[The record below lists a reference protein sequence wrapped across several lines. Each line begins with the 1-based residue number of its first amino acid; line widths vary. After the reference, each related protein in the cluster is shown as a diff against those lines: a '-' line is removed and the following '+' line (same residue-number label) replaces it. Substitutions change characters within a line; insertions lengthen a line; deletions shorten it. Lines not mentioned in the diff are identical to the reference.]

1 VIKLV
6 MTNSTLGRYRNLFAY
21 VRNWTE
27 YFREKRQRP
36 FAPIEFTTT
45 GQPLTFV
52 VPTWPLFVVFK
63 EIFLADFYE
72 IRSLVRRLPPHPVVI
87 DVGANAGYFAMI
99 LFSRVPGAR
108 LFAYEPIEENHRLLA
123 ANIARNAA
131 LAGRATVTHAAVT
144 GAPAESIE
152 LFAESEASSVTASV
166 FREFSPADNTHTV
179 RVPATSLADI
189 VRTNGLARVDLL
201 KMDCEG
207 SEYPIIYETPG
218 TVWPLVQNITLEVHD
233 LPGRDRNVVALTT
246 YLESVGYQCSRT
258 AAANGCWAMV
268 ARRT

>member
-1 VIKLV
+1 

-21 VRNWTE
+21 VRNWGE

-36 FAPIEFTTT
+36 FAPIEFTTR

-52 VPTWPLFVVFK
+52 VPSWPLFVVFK
-63 EIFLADFYE
+63 EIFLTDFYQ
-72 IRSLVRRLPPHPVVI
+72 IRSLVRRLPERPVVI

-99 LFSRVPGAR
+99 FFSRVPEAT

-123 ANIARNAA
+123 ANVARNAA
-131 LAGRATVTHAAVT
+131 LTGRATVTHAAVT
-144 GAPAESIE
+144 GAAAESVE
-152 LFAESEASSVTASV
+152 LFAESDSNSVVASV
-166 FREFSPADNTHTV
+166 FPEFAPEHARAV
-179 RVPATSLADI
+179 RAPATSLADI
-189 VRTNGLARVDLL
+189 VRTHGLERVDLL

-207 SEYPIIYETPG
+207 SEYPIIYDTPE
-218 TVWPLVQNITLEVHD
+218 TVWPLVQNIALEVHD
-233 LPGRDRNVVALTT
+233 LPGKGRNVGALTT

-258 AAANGCWAMV
+258 AAANGCWAMF